1 MYQTP
6 IWIQKNKYTGI
17 IIQVHGYSLTAYL
30 LPDGS
35 YGFPVYDK
43 PNHFLPIKEW
53 VRQQIS
59 DRMADAYIFDR
70 FILSIE
76 ALLVNAIED
85 AIFNKIEIKYKEA
98 TE

>member
-1 MYQTP
+1 MNKTP
-6 IWIQKNKYTGI
+6 IWIQQNKYTGI
-17 IIQVHGYSLTAYL
+17 TISVHGYSLTAYL
-30 LPDGS
+30 MPDSS

-43 PNHFLPIKEW
+43 PHHFSPIKEW

-59 DRMADAYIFDR
+59 NRMSDDYIFDR

-85 AIFNKIEIKYKEA
+85 AIANKIQVNYKEA